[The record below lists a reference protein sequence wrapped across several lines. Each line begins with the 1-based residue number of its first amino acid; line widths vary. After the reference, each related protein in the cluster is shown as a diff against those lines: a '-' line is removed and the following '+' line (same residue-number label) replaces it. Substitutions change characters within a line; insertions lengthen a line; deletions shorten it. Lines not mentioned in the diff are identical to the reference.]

1 MMIHSNTFAE
11 GNRMRKTKCFAGVTN
26 VCKVMVCVL
35 FICGMISQQEGYRAF
50 ASGNEVE
57 ISNIHKGEYVHGYI
71 AKDGDLYL
79 RGKNTY
85 GLLGINNEKENLIVF
100 NPVKVLGNVKQFA
113 QSAGSNAVALCV
125 NGDVYAWGRYVI
137 GNNENQ
143 LFPLKIAEN
152 AKKVDISHDN
162 YILILLENGDLVQYR
177 SGTNKV
183 IASKVRDCFG
193 DIGIFDAYISEQ
205 DELYMRGTNERGE
218 LGVGDTTNR
227 YYNYVKVMDNVMEF
241 DMGGQTSAAITFNG
255 ELYMWGAND
264 FCKVGN
270 GSTED
275 VLLPTKIMDGVRE
288 ICVGEEHVVA
298 LNQKNELYSWG
309 NNTLGQ
315 VGIGN
320 NEGDNI
326 CIKYPLKVMDNIAH
340 VTLQKRTIE
349 TLDDKGASVSAS
361 GASFAIALDG
371 TLYSWGCNRE
381 CALGIGKTFDE
392 QKICLE
398 PTYVASNVKSI
409 EVDEFESI
417 YLDAEGNVY
426 QAGRDLFAEKYT
438 QNVFPVKI
446 SVENSGITDILGFAG
461 SSAITTNTNV
471 SMVYVHDL
479 ESNKGIKGAIVEV
492 IDENGSVLESVPTD
506 KDGFAMITSRSGAY
520 SLKTTADQY
529 FEYFESNCQLDS
541 QCFSHGLTRINDK
554 PMVLKALVRG
564 SNVLTSDV
572 KVLNNVESDDVE
584 IYAYFVYNNNE
595 GDTISRVELLQGNK
609 VLRARNA
616 TSGVDLESGYTLFQ
630 LAPDELEEEKKV
642 YIRAISAKGVVGPKT
657 ETKINVVKGADVIYS
672 IDGDYGVEID
682 FPSDLPFLEKCKFKL
697 DLADIPIC
705 LEFGEEGSIRA
716 GVNFIS
722 YDEEDGI
729 SSFFKSDKEWND
741 IKDAVKSKKT
751 FDEYI
756 KKNNKTFKKVKK
768 DTFKSVFNEDVDIEI
783 EVWGYGEGTVKT
795 GEIECEVVAKV
806 IFKGGSEIPVQCV
819 VIPLVF
825 SVEVEAEFEGN
836 MKLEYNIKKFE
847 GGIVNGGI
855 KMTLGLEL
863 GVGPGIPK
871 IVSATVGA
879 RGELMLDRQWGE
891 GEYLDVDLSLTGQI
905 KVKALFVSTTIEVK
919 PITKHLIDTRE
930 LATMSVTEDMIT
942 LFSMNDLTNVDSYE
956 VMERD
961 YLSNQSSWNPMVKT
975 RSISSSKQLLQASI
989 YDDPNLHYVES
1000 NGTRMIV
1007 FLTDSAERNDANRT
1021 LLVYSVYDEET
1032 ATWGTPIAI
1041 DDTGMADFT
1050 PSVYENENGIHIVWS
1065 SAKSAIN
1072 DSDSIVDSVSKLE
1085 VKYASWNE
1093 AERNFEVKTITDD
1106 EVYQTFPRILETGDD
1121 IYVAWVEN
1129 ANNNIFCLDDANCV
1143 KLYSVNNQ
1151 SVVLE
1156 QEIATPLELSLAYE
1170 NNKVLLAVIC
1180 DNDYDYL
1187 TVDDHHLMVW
1197 NVDGTVVVDEV
1208 GNISAVKNYQDKLF
1222 WLEDGVLTCNE
1233 GLYFGFDKKVTD
1245 QYQIIEEGTD
1255 KYILFRE
1262 LENISSVPKTSLL
1275 AYSYNAEKNAWEN
1288 KIVISDTDENIQEFV
1303 AFINSSG
1310 DISSVFVACST
1321 ADDEYGTQ
1329 VASMYSDIYVNSCDL
1344 ELSEVSY
1351 SDVVLNENGT
1361 YSLDVDTV
1369 LINRGATTKNNIT
1382 FSLMKN
1388 GESVA
1393 TSTQSIVV
1401 ETGSDEEV
1409 SVEFDLGDNLELGI
1423 YTVDV
1428 AIDEVERNL
1437 DNNSQEIY
1445 LGRPD
1450 IAVDYSAVGNYDD
1463 YVLAVSV
1470 SNLGYDTADCVFN
1483 LRKDSRTGESIFSK
1497 ELGVL
1502 AAGEVKSFLIEVDAG
1517 ILTNNDED
1525 LFLYLCVDSNNENET
1540 SLGNNDAY
1548 CLIKPAEKS
1557 TAVLE
1562 ISEQYIRLD
1571 IGEEAILTATLS
1583 SFTEREESDIE
1594 WESLDE
1600 LVAFVD
1606 MSGKVR
1612 ATGAGTTQIR
1622 AKANNMEVI
1631 CTVEVVGEVEHPN
1644 LKFDKVNLT
1653 LYSDLSINFKVLKS
1667 LFLEAQYSSPYAQ
1680 FMFGNEIVDVT
1691 EYKEEG
1697 DYYVFTYSNI
1707 APDKMN
1713 DTIQAT
1719 LFATYEDEVV
1729 QGESI
1734 SYGVGEYCYKVL
1746 EVYAEGQAYEET
1758 RRMFVDLL
1766 NYGAASQLYTG
1777 YKTDQLV
1784 NSMLTEVQKTYGTS
1798 ATPMLESITDK
1809 AFVENENAVI
1819 EWKSASLYLYNT
1831 IAIRVKFSAESIDG
1845 VKAKIECAGKEYWY
1859 DETEFV
1865 YDESSGIYMVE
1876 FDRLNPAQLREAC
1889 YFTVY
1894 SQDGTALS
1902 NTLRFSAESY
1912 AYVVQGYQ
1920 NNLSD
1925 MIIAMMKYGDSAY
1938 SYIN

>member
-1 MMIHSNTFAE
+1 MKE
-11 GNRMRKTKCFAGVTN
+11 KRKRCSVKIAII
-26 VCKVMVCVL
+26 CKVIGCIFAMFF
-35 FICGMISQQEGYRAF
+35 FIGQIDGYTAF
-50 ASGNEVE
+50 AAENEVKVKKVYLGYSVTGYLDE
-57 ISNIHKGEYVHGYI
+57 KGT
-71 AKDGDLYL
+71 LYL
-79 RGKNTY
+79 EGKNSN
-85 GLLGINNEKENLIVF
+85 GILGINSEEYDLKIE
-100 NPVKVLGNVKQFA
+100 NPVRVLDRVKQF
-113 QSAGSNAVALCV
+113 SNGSHSVCAAALRE
-125 NGDVYAWGRYVI
+125 NGDVYAWGSHSTFVWN
-137 GNNENQ
+137 GDTEDDQ
-143 LFPLKIAEN
+143 LIPVKIFGN
-152 AKKVDISHDN
+152 AKKIHTDGNSV
-162 YILILLENGDLVQYR
+162 YALLENGELIEYCQGNQNTRAYNVREFKVVQGAYFNVAYLTNQGDLYIRGSNDRGQLGN
-177 SGTNKV
+177 GTNSSV
-183 IASKVRDCFG
+183 AGF
-193 DIGIFDAYISEQ
+193 
-205 DELYMRGTNERGE
+205 
-218 LGVGDTTNR
+218 
-227 YYNYVKVMDNVMEF
+227 VKVMSNVMKF
-241 DMGGQTSAAITFNG
+241 DISSTGIGAAINYSGELYVWGANEFGQVGNG
-255 ELYMWGAND
+255 TREDVLSPTKIMNDVRDVCVGISYMAAINRKNELYMWGDNR
-264 FCKVGN
+264 N
-270 GSTED
+270 
-275 VLLPTKIMDGVRE
+275 
-288 ICVGEEHVVA
+288 
-298 LNQKNELYSWG
+298 
-309 NNTLGQ
+309 GQ
-315 VGIGN
+315 VGIG
-320 NEGDNI
+320 DNSGSNAI
-326 CIKYPLKVMDNIAH
+326 VLSPTKVMTN
-340 VTLQKRTIE
+340 VGQVVLRSEGLKKYNTNE
-349 TLDDKGASVSAS
+349 YENE
-361 GASFAIALDG
+361 ASFAITLDEK
-371 TLYSWGCNRE
+371 LYGWGNNYY
-381 CALGIGKTFDE
+381 GIGTGKTYAQ
-392 QKICLE
+392 QKNYTEPVYIASDVIDITLDQLE
-398 PTYVASNVKSI
+398 TVYTDTKGSVYYFGSKNGIQKEYAPSN
-409 EVDEFESI
+409 
-417 YLDAEGNVY
+417 
-426 QAGRDLFAEKYT
+426 
-438 QNVFPVKI
+438 I
-446 SVENSGITDILGFAG
+446 SVVNVGIRDIIVDGG
-461 SSAITTNTNV
+461 NDSITTNTNV

-479 ESNKGIKGAIVEV
+479 DSNKGIKGATVEV
-492 IDENGSVLESVPTD
+492 IDASGTVLESVPTD
-506 KDGFAMITSRSGAY
+506 KDGFAMITRRNGTY
-520 SLKTTADQY
+520 SLKTTAEQY
-529 FEYFESNCQLDS
+529 FEYFESNRRLDN
-541 QCFSHGLTRINDK
+541 QCFSHGLTRISDK

-572 KVLNNVESDDVE
+572 KVLNNVESDAVE
-584 IYAYFVYNNNE
+584 IYAYFVYNNTE

-616 TSGVDLESGYTLFQ
+616 TSGVDLASGYTLFQ

-657 ETKINVVKGADVIYS
+657 ETKINVIKGADAIYS
-672 IDGDYGVEID
+672 IDGDYGLEID

-705 LEFGEEGSIRA
+705 LEFGDEGSIRA

-729 SSFFKSDKEWND
+729 SSFFKSDKEWD
-741 IKDAVKSKKT
+741 KIKDAVKSKKT

-756 KKNNKTFKKVKK
+756 KKNNKNFKKAKK

-795 GEIECEVVAKV
+795 GDIECEVVAK
-806 IFKGGSEIPVQCV
+806 ITFKGGSEIPVQCV

-871 IVSATVGA
+871 IVSVTVGA

-905 KVKALFVSTTIEVK
+905 KVKALFVSTTIELK

-961 YLSNQSSWNPMVKT
+961 YLSNQSSWNPMV
-975 RSISSSKQLLQASI
+975 RSIGSSKQLLQASI

-1050 PSVYENENGIHIVWS
+1050 PSVYGNETGIYIVWS
-1065 SAKSAIN
+1065 SAKTEIN

-1093 AERNFEVKTITDD
+1093 AERNFEVNTITDD
-1106 EVYQTFPRILETGDD
+1106 EVYQTFPRILKTADD

-1129 ANNNIFCLDDANCV
+1129 TNNNIFCLDDTNCV

-1151 SVVLE
+1151 RVVLE
-1156 QEIATPLELSLAYE
+1156 QKIAVPLELSLAYE
-1170 NNKVLLAVIC
+1170 NNKVLLAVIS
-1180 DNDYDYL
+1180 DIDYDYL

-1233 GLYFGFDKKVTD
+1233 GLYFGFDRKVTE
-1245 QYQIIEEGTD
+1245 QYQIIEKGAD
-1255 KYILFRE
+1255 KYILFCE

-1288 KIVISDTDENIQEFV
+1288 KIVISDTDEDIQEFV
-1303 AFINSSG
+1303 AFINRSG

-1321 ADDEYGTQ
+1321 TDEYGTQ
-1329 VASMYSDIYVNSCDL
+1329 VASMYSDIYVHSCDL

-1351 SDVVLNENGT
+1351 SDVVLNEDGT
-1361 YSLDVDTV
+1361 YSLDIDTV
-1369 LINRGATTKNNIT
+1369 LINRGATTNNNIT
-1382 FSLMKN
+1382 FSLIEN

-1393 TSTQSIVV
+1393 ISTQSIVV

-1409 SVEFDLGDNLELGI
+1409 SVKFDLGDDFKSGI
-1423 YTVDV
+1423 YTVDIS
-1428 AIDEVERNL
+1428 IDEVERNL
-1437 DNNSQEIY
+1437 DNNSQDIY

-1450 IAVDYSAVGNYDD
+1450 IAVDYAVVGNYDD

-1470 SNLGYDTADCVFN
+1470 SNLGYDTADCMFN

-1497 ELGVL
+1497 ELGSV
-1502 AAGEVKSFLIEVDAG
+1502 AAGEVKSFLIELDAG

-1525 LFLYLCVDSNNENET
+1525 LFLYLCADSNNENEI

-1548 CLIKPAEKS
+1548 CLIKPAEES

-1562 ISEQYIRLD
+1562 ISEQYIRLNV
-1571 IGEEAILTATLS
+1571 GEEATLIATLS
-1583 SFTEREESDIE
+1583 SFTEKEESDIE

-1612 ATGAGTTQIR
+1612 ATGAGITKIR
-1622 AKANNMEVI
+1622 ATANDLEVI
-1631 CTVEVVGEVEHPN
+1631 CTVEVVGEVEHSN

-1653 LYSDLSINFKVLKS
+1653 LYSDLSINFKVLKNI
-1667 LFLEAQYSSPYAQ
+1667 FTEAQYSSPYAQ
-1680 FMFGNEIVDVT
+1680 FMFGDEIVDIK
-1691 EYKEEG
+1691 EYREEG

-1777 YKTDQLV
+1777 YKTNQLV

-1809 AFVENENAVI
+1809 SFVENENAVI

-1876 FDRLNPAQLREAC
+1876 FDRLNSAQLREAC

-1894 SQDGTALS
+1894 SQDGIALS

>member
-1 MMIHSNTFAE
+1 MKE
-11 GNRMRKTKCFAGVTN
+11 KRKRCSVKIAII
-26 VCKVMVCVL
+26 CKVIGCIFAMFL
-35 FICGMISQQEGYRAF
+35 FIGQIDGYTAF
-50 ASGNEVE
+50 AAENEVKVKKVYLGYSVTGYLDE
-57 ISNIHKGEYVHGYI
+57 KGT
-71 AKDGDLYL
+71 LYL
-79 RGKNTY
+79 EGKNSN
-85 GLLGINNEKENLIVF
+85 GILGINSEEYDLKIE
-100 NPVKVLGNVKQFA
+100 NPVRVLDRVKQF
-113 QSAGSNAVALCV
+113 SNGSHSVCAAALCE
-125 NGDVYAWGRYVI
+125 NGDVYAWGSHSTFVWN
-137 GNNENQ
+137 GDTEDDQ
-143 LFPLKIAEN
+143 LIPVKIFGN
-152 AKKVDISHDN
+152 AKKIHTDGNSV
-162 YILILLENGDLVQYR
+162 YALLENGELIEYCQGNQNTRAYNVRDFKVVQGAYFNVAYLTNQGDLYIRGSNDRGQLGN
-177 SGTNKV
+177 GTNSSV
-183 IASKVRDCFG
+183 AGF
-193 DIGIFDAYISEQ
+193 
-205 DELYMRGTNERGE
+205 
-218 LGVGDTTNR
+218 
-227 YYNYVKVMDNVMEF
+227 VKVMSNVMKF
-241 DMGGQTSAAITFNG
+241 DISSTGIGAAINYSGELYVWGANEFGQVGNG
-255 ELYMWGAND
+255 TREDVLSPTKIMNDVRDVCVGISYMAAINRKNELYMWGDNR
-264 FCKVGN
+264 N
-270 GSTED
+270 
-275 VLLPTKIMDGVRE
+275 
-288 ICVGEEHVVA
+288 
-298 LNQKNELYSWG
+298 
-309 NNTLGQ
+309 GQ
-315 VGIGN
+315 VGIG
-320 NEGDNI
+320 DNSGSNAI
-326 CIKYPLKVMDNIAH
+326 VLSPTKVMTN
-340 VTLQKRTIE
+340 VGQVVLRSEGLKKYNTNE
-349 TLDDKGASVSAS
+349 YENE
-361 GASFAIALDG
+361 ASFAITLDEK
-371 TLYSWGCNRE
+371 LYGWGNNYY
-381 CALGIGKTFDE
+381 GIGTGKTYAQ
-392 QKICLE
+392 QKNYTEPVYIASDVIDITLDQLE
-398 PTYVASNVKSI
+398 TVYTDTKGSVFYFGSKNGIQKEYAPSN
-409 EVDEFESI
+409 
-417 YLDAEGNVY
+417 
-426 QAGRDLFAEKYT
+426 
-438 QNVFPVKI
+438 I
-446 SVENSGITDILGFAG
+446 SVVNVGIRDIIVDGG
-461 SSAITTNTNV
+461 NDSITTNTNI

-479 ESNKGIKGAIVEV
+479 DSNKGIKGATIDV
-492 IDENGSVLESVPTD
+492 IDANGTVLESVPTD
-506 KDGFAMITSRSGAY
+506 KDGIAVIQNREGVY
-520 SLKTTADQY
+520 NIIIKADKY
-529 FEYFESNCQLDS
+529 LDS
-541 QCFSHGLTRINDK
+541 FITGVQIRDACYAYGLNYISDK
-554 PMVLKALVRG
+554 PIVVKALVNSG
-564 SNVLTSDV
+564 DVLKDSI
-572 KVLNNVESDDVE
+572 KVLNNVDTQDIL
-584 IYAYFVYNNNE
+584 IYAYFQYNNTS
-595 GDTISRVELLQGNK
+595 GDTIARVELLQGDK
-609 VLRARNA
+609 VLRARNLVD
-616 TSGVDLESGYTLFQ
+616 GVDLSSNYTLFQ
-630 LAPDELEEEKKV
+630 ISPAELVANKKI
-642 YIRAISAKGVVGPKT
+642 YIRAISSNGVIGSKT
-657 ETKINVVKGADVIYS
+657 ETKINVVEAPGELVS
-672 IDGDYGVEID
+672 IDDGFKVD
-682 FPSDLPFLEKCKFKL
+682 FNFPQTTPFFDKCKFAINL
-697 DLADIPIC
+697 TEIPINIQV
-705 LEFGEEGSIRA
+705 GDDGSLRA
-716 GVNFIS
+716 GINIVS
-722 YDEEDGI
+722 YDSKDG
-729 SSFFKSDKEWND
+729 FFSTDDTAWKEIKNAVREKKSYSE
-741 IKDAVKSKKT
+741 
-751 FDEYI
+751 FI
-756 KKNNKTFKKVKK
+756 KKKEKQYSMIKEKGIMNSIFENDKI
-768 DTFKSVFNEDVDIEI
+768 EVDI
-783 EVWGYGEGTVKT
+783 WGYGEASPKSKY
-795 GEIECEVVAKV
+795 IECEAVATVKYKFDTEV
-806 IFKGGSEIPVQCV
+806 PIEI

-825 SVEVEAEFEGN
+825 TIDGEAELEGQI
-836 MKLEYNIKKFE
+836 KLRYDMNTDDGAICS
-847 GGIVNGGI
+847 GGL
-855 KMTLGLEL
+855 KLTLGLEL
-863 GVGPGIPK
+863 GIGPGVPETASLTVRANGK
-871 IVSATVGA
+871 VIV
-879 RGELMLDRQWGE
+879 DKQWGYD
-891 GEYLDVDLSLTGQI
+891 EYLDIDI
-905 KVKALFVSTTIEVK
+905 KVQGKIVLKFLFLSTSLETK
-919 PITKHLIDTRE
+919 PITVHCYDDRE
-930 LATMSVTEDMIT
+930 KQMVSLLQEDSIA
-942 LFSMNDLTNVDSYE
+942 LFSMDDLTNISNFE
-956 VMERD
+956 VMSRE
-961 YLSNQSSWNPMVKT
+961 YLSSQSSWNPMVRT
-975 RSISSSKQLLQASI
+975 RGIGSNQHLLQSSI

-1032 ATWGTPIAI
+1032 ETWGTPNAI

-1050 PSVYENENGIHIVWS
+1050 PSVYGNENGIHIVWS
-1065 SAKSAIN
+1065 SAKTAIN
-1072 DSDSIVDSVSKLE
+1072 NSDSIVDSVSKLE

-1093 AERNFEVKTITDD
+1093 AERAFEVKTITDD

-1156 QEIATPLELSLAYE
+1156 QEIATPLELALAYE

-1187 TVDDHHLMVW
+1187 TVDDHQLTVW
-1197 NVDGTVVVDEV
+1197 DADGTVLVDKV
-1208 GNISAVKNYQDKLF
+1208 GNISAVKNYKNRLF
-1222 WLEDGVLTCNE
+1222 WLENGVLTCNE
-1233 GLYFGFDKKVTD
+1233 GEYYGFDKKVTD

-1255 KYILFRE
+1255 KYILFSE
-1262 LENISSVPKTSLL
+1262 LENISSVVKTSLL
-1275 AYSYNAEKNAWEN
+1275 AYSYNAEKNTWEN

-1303 AFINSSG
+1303 AFINRSG

-1321 ADDEYGTQ
+1321 ADNEYGTQ
-1329 VASMYSDIYVNSCDL
+1329 VANMYSDIYVHSCDL

-1361 YSLDVDTV
+1361 YSLDIDTV
-1369 LINRGATTKNNIT
+1369 IINRGATTKNNII

-1409 SVEFDLGDNLELGI
+1409 SVEFDLGDDLELGI

-1428 AIDEVERNL
+1428 AVDEVERNL
-1437 DNNSQEIY
+1437 DNNLQEIY

-1450 IAVDYSAVGNYDD
+1450 IAVDYSVVGNYDD

-1470 SNLGYDTADCVFN
+1470 SNLGYDTADCVFD

-1497 ELGVL
+1497 ELGSF
-1502 AAGEVKSFLIEVDAG
+1502 AAGEVKSFLIELDAG

-1525 LFLYLCVDSNNENET
+1525 LFLYLCVDSNNENEI

-1548 CLIKPAEKS
+1548 CLIKPAEES

-1571 IGEEAILTATLS
+1571 IGEEVILTATLS

-1606 MSGKVR
+1606 MSGKVK

-1622 AKANNMEVI
+1622 AKANNLEVV
-1631 CTVEVVGEVEHPN
+1631 CTVEVVGAVEHSN

-1746 EVYAEGQAYEET
+1746 EVYAEGPAYEET

-1809 AFVENENAVI
+1809 YFVENENAVI

-1876 FDRLNPAQLREAC
+1876 FDRLKPAQLREAC

-1894 SQDGTALS
+1894 SQDGIALS

-1925 MIIAMMKYGDSAY
+1925 MIIAMIKYGDSAY